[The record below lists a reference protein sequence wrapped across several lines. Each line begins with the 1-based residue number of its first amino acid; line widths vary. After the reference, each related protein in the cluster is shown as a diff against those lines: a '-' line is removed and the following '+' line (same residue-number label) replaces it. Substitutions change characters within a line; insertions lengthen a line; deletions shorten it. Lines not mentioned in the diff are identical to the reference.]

1 MEYEAVIGL
10 EVHVQLNT
18 ETKIFCNCSTKFGAP
33 PNTNVCPVCMGLPGV
48 LPVLNQEVLKK
59 AILAGLALNCKIAE
73 FSKFD
78 RKHYFYPDLPKN
90 YQISQYDLPIAI
102 NGYLD
107 INVNGTKKRI
117 RIRRLHMEEDA
128 GKLIHSEIEGVN
140 YSYVDFNRT
149 GVPLIE
155 IVSEPDIST
164 PQEAHLYLQL
174 LKNRMRY
181 IEVSDCNM
189 EEGSL
194 RCDANVSVRPKGSS
208 ELGVKTE
215 VKNMNSFKAVEKAL
229 DFEIKRQIEL
239 LEAGEKIVQET
250 RLWDSSKEITVSM
263 RSKEEAHDYRYFPEP
278 DLVPIVVD
286 KKWVEELRES
296 LPEMPDEKFERY
308 IKEFNIPENN
318 AEIISS
324 EKDIALFFEQ
334 CCKLYNNYKSISNW
348 ILSEILQ
355 YLNKTQ
361 KKMSE
366 LTNLTPENFVS
377 LIKLIDKGEI
387 TSRVAKDIVPEIIE
401 KGLSADKIVESKG
414 LKQVSDTSEIEKL
427 VDEVITEET
436 EAVEKYKKGKT
447 TVIGYL
453 VGQVMKK
460 SRGKANPK
468 IATELF
474 KQKLG

>member
-18 ETKIFCNCSTKFGAP
+18 TTKIFCNCSTEFGAA

-48 LPVLNQEVLKK
+48 LPVLNEEVLKK
-59 AILAGLALNCKIAE
+59 AILAGLALNCEIAE

-90 YQISQYDLPIAI
+90 YQISQYDLPIAK

-107 INVNGTKKRI
+107 IKTGGTKKRI

-128 GKLIHSEIEGVN
+128 GKLLHSEINGVN

-164 PQEAHLYLQL
+164 PEEAHLYLSL

-194 RCDANVSVRPKGSS
+194 RCDANVSVRPKGASQ
-208 ELGVKTE
+208 LGVKTE

-229 DFEIKRQIEL
+229 AYEIRRQIKL
-239 LEAGEKIVQET
+239 LEEGEKIVQET
-250 RLWDSSKEITVSM
+250 RLWNSTKEVTISM

-278 DLVPIVVD
+278 DLVPIIVD
-286 KKWVEELRES
+286 KKWVEELKAT
-296 LPEMPDEKFERY
+296 LPEMPDTKFERY
-308 IKEFNIPENN
+308 VKEFNIPENN
-318 AEIISS
+318 AEVITS
-324 EKDIALFFEQ
+324 EKDIALFFEE
-334 CCKLYNNYKSISNW
+334 CCKYYDNYKSISNW

-361 KKMSE
+361 KKITE
-366 LTNLTPENFVS
+366 LKNLTPQNFVS
-377 LIKLIDKGEI
+377 LVKMVDKGEI
-387 TSRVAKDIVPEIIE
+387 TSRVAKDIAPEIIE
-401 KGLSADKIVESKG
+401 KGTTAEKIVEDKG
-414 LKQVSDTSEIEKL
+414 LKQVSDASEIEKL
-427 VDEVITEET
+427 VDEVISEEV
-436 EAVEKYKKGKT
+436 EAVEKYKSGKT

-453 VGQVMKK
+453 VGKVMRK
-460 SRGKANPK
+460 SKGKANPK
-468 IATELF
+468 IVTELF
-474 KQKLG
+474 QKKLL